1 MDKTSAMVIHVYQ
14 LADKIKSQ
22 VLKEIDEMEKEE
34 LLQEEEM
41 YKEAI
46 EIWEEETERRL
57 AEAEDMIVVH
67 SRDEYFTGQGPDE
80 EDDAKEE

>member
-46 EIWEEETERRL
+46 EI
-57 AEAEDMIVVH
+57 
-67 SRDEYFTGQGPDE
+67 
-80 EDDAKEE
+80 